1 MLDKETPMRVIFN
14 QFFEPLFVVS
24 ESKFQQMLKQR
35 LVNRDQ
41 VKIG

>member
-1 MLDKETPMRVIFN
+1 MRVIFN

-35 LVNRDQ
+35 LVNSDQ